1 MDSITIDILD
11 SRAMQFLKGLQELKL
26 IRVNDEPS
34 AKVKAYLKKMR
45 KQADEAPSAE
55 EIAALVEEVRAER
68 HAKK

>member
-45 KQADEAPSAE
+45 KQADVAPSAE
-55 EIAALVEEVRAER
+55 EIAALVEEVRTVR

>member
-45 KQADEAPSAE
+45 KQADEVPSAE
-55 EIAALVEEVRAER
+55 EIAALVEEVRVER